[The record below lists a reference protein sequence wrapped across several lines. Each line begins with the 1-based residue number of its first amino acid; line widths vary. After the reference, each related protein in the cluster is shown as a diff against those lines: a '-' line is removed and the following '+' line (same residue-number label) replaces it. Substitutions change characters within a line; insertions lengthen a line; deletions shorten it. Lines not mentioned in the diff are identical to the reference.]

1 MKKEKKVKSNK
12 HALFEDDS
20 SSSDEEEDSHESD
33 ELIPAMPAKDPAEL
47 VFEKGVQDM
56 NDFLHKVKEFEKIT
70 NSHFEDKWKIKDL
83 AFQPLKV

>member
-1 MKKEKKVKSNK
+1 MKTIRALQTKKKIHTSQMNLYQLCLQVSNTIDR
-12 HALFEDDS
+12 HIICLE
-20 SSSDEEEDSHESD
+20 
-33 ELIPAMPAKDPAEL
+33 DPAEL

>member
-1 MKKEKKVKSNK
+1 MKTIRALQMKKKIHTSQMNLYQPCLQVSNTIDR
-12 HALFEDDS
+12 HIICLE
-20 SSSDEEEDSHESD
+20 
-33 ELIPAMPAKDPAEL
+33 DPAEL